1 MHWKPG
7 TAWFSKLLCFQLPG
21 VSFLLVSCW
30 FLPKIRS
37 LMKSSHQQ
45 RALAIVW
52 LHPRPPFLLFFF
64 SPVLQQKQL
73 TVLILGTAMFRFVYV
88 PEKPQHSPV
97 KICRT
102 NPSSG
107 GCRNKSR
114 GACTQQ
120 KTQLL
125 NNLTGD
131 MSPISLSLYSLL
143 AFQILSTSNQEEEPC
158 PLVVGKSWK
167 GITVTSLLEK
177 ESPGSAAASTR
188 RCLVQSRSSA
198 ELLPSRSNSEFYKK

>member
-1 MHWKPG
+1 MLFLLPPTVSHTWQCVRTASARSQFTLLHTGRTTTERGFWVLVVHQIKQRMFKMHWKPG

-37 LMKSSHQQ
+37 LTKSSHQQ

-64 SPVLQQKQL
+64 SPFLQQKQL
-73 TVLILGTAMFRFVYV
+73 TVLILGTAMFRFVHV

-114 GACTQQ
+114 GAWT
-120 KTQLL
+120 
-125 NNLTGD
+125 
-131 MSPISLSLYSLL
+131 
-143 AFQILSTSNQEEEPC
+143 
-158 PLVVGKSWK
+158 
-167 GITVTSLLEK
+167 
-177 ESPGSAAASTR
+177 
-188 RCLVQSRSSA
+188 
-198 ELLPSRSNSEFYKK
+198 